1 MPAQNCISFS
11 CNSKYLL
18 SGCNQHQYM
27 RSKRK
32 NEEPVKLNGTTLSWL
47 AMDKII
53 SSCKL
58 CSSST
63 ATRKI
68 ELIFW
73 CSQCQSYPH
82 RLLQKQPSKTLNLSK
97 RQPNN
102 HLESLQTRS
111 WINQNNGQG
120 AVRHFLCACSTCHSP
135 ARLCAPRPCGRVYKL
150 YSLHA

>member
-32 NEEPVKLNGTTLSWL
+32 NAEPVKPNGTTLSWL

-53 SSCKL
+53 LSCKL

-82 RLLQKQPSKTLNLSK
+82 RLLPIQRSKTLIF
-97 RQPNN
+97 PNN
-102 HLESLQTRS
+102 SPIITLNHSKQDLESIKTIAKVLFYIS
-111 WINQNNGQG
+111 
-120 AVRHFLCACSTCHSP
+120 CACSICPLP
-135 ARLCAPRPCGRVYKL
+135 ARLGAPRPCGRVYKL
-150 YSLHA
+150 